1 MKISFIFNVLLF
13 AIVGGYLS
21 TKGIL
26 AFSYDYNIIM
36 ATMLLCN
43 ILGAGI
49 AVESRL

>member
-1 MKISFIFNVLLF
+1 MKISLFLNMLLF

-36 ATMLLCN
+36 ASMVLCN
-43 ILGAGI
+43 ILGVGI
-49 AVESRL
+49 AVECGL